1 MMRPAAGAAMTDLF
15 ITPKIVIPASELAW
29 SATRSG
35 GPGGQNVNKV
45 STKVDLRFDLAGSTA
60 LSDET
65 KARVA
70 QLARLDADGR
80 VLITS
85 ERTRSQPQNLEDAR
99 EKLRELIQRALVV
112 PKRRRPTKP
121 SKGAQRRRL
130 ESKTRQSAKKATRGR
145 VDW

>member
-1 MMRPAAGAAMTDLF
+1 MTDLF